1 MRIFIRSFGCSANLA
16 DGEVMTGCLVKA
28 GHEVVG
34 EACNADL
41 AICNTCAVKGSTE
54 NRMIS
59 VLKRIPADRK
69 VVVAGCLPLINL
81 ERLGREVRFDGI
93 VGPAAGSGIVDV
105 VRRVFDGE
113 RVIDLDEALSVKP
126 DLMLPRIRS
135 NSLISIIPASY
146 GCLGSCA
153 YCCVIFAR
161 GNLRSYSVEEVV
173 ERVRKDL
180 DQGVREFWI
189 TSQDTASYGRDRG
202 TNLAELLKAICA
214 IKGEFK
220 VRVGMM
226 TPSSVIDILEE
237 LVSAY
242 RDSHIFRFIHLPV
255 QSGNDRILER
265 MQRFYSVNDFRNVV
279 DRFRS
284 GLPDM
289 TLSTDVIC
297 GFPGESER
305 AFEET
310 LHLIS
315 EVKPDTVNVSKFLP
329 RPKTLAAK
337 MAAEFVPLSE
347 TKRRSG
353 KVTRLFRKV
362 AFERN
367 QHWIGWTGD
376 VLVDEAGKISG
387 SWIGRNFAYKPII
400 VKSGLRL
407 LGRNLRVRVVRAFS
421 TFLEADIAE

>member
-400 VKSGLRL
+400 VKSGLPL

>member
-1 MRIFIRSFGCSANLA
+1 MRIFIRSFGCSANMA
-16 DGEVMTGCLVKA
+16 DGEVMAGCLVNA
-28 GHEVVG
+28 GHAVVSK
-34 EACNADL
+34 ACDADL

-69 VVVAGCLPLINL
+69 AVVAGCLPLINL
-81 ERLGREVRFDGI
+81 ERLSREVRLDGI
-93 VGPAAGSGIVDV
+93 VGPAMGSGIVDV

-113 RVIDLDEALSVKP
+113 RVIALDRALSAKP
-126 DLMLPRIRS
+126 DLMLPQIRS

-153 YCCVIFAR
+153 YCCVVLAR

-173 ERVRKDL
+173 ERMKKDL
-180 DQGVREFWI
+180 DKGVREFWI
-189 TSQDTASYGRDRG
+189 TSQDTAAYGRDKG
-202 TNLAELLKAICA
+202 TNLAELLKAICVVE
-214 IKGEFK
+214 GDFK

-237 LVSAY
+237 LVGAF

-255 QSGNDRILER
+255 QSGNDQLLER
-265 MQRFYSVNDFRNVV
+265 MQRFYSVNDFRNVI

-284 GLPDM
+284 VLPDM

-297 GFPGESER
+297 GFPGESEK

-337 MAAEFVPLSE
+337 MTTEFVPLSE
-347 TKRRSG
+347 TKRRSCE
-353 KVTRLFRKV
+353 VTKLFRKV

-367 QHWIGWTGD
+367 QRWVGWTGD
-376 VLVDEAGKISG
+376 ILVDEVGKIPG

-400 VKSGLRL
+400 VKSGLHL
-407 LGRNLRVRVVRAFS
+407 LGRTLCVNVVRAFS
-421 TFLEADIAE
+421 TYLEADIAE